1 MNHEMSEDTLI
12 IPFNNQ
18 EELVIASD
26 NIGAIGMKSL
36 DEVTIPYYVVSYF
49 AFRVAYMDC
58 VAAGGNPFA
67 ISLMNFNGDEAWEE
81 LLQGIN
87 NGVNEL
93 QIDELPV
100 TGSTETNFTL
110 QQSATSI
117 TILGKREWK
126 EKQTQKITLD
136 NCHVAVIGQPLVG
149 NEVIDHKEK
158 VAPLHLFQWF
168 SEQEGVYK
176 ILPVGSKGISYE
188 LGKIGHHHDISFSGD
203 LDVTK
208 SSGPATCFIVIYEK
222 NIHEKVVNKASDWL
236 HLSVSRE

>member
-1 MNHEMSEDTLI
+1 
-12 IPFNNQ
+12 PFNDQ

-36 DEVTIPYYVVSYF
+36 DEVRIPYYVVSYF

-93 QIDELPV
+93 HIDELPV

-117 TILGKREWK
+117 TILGKREYK
-126 EKQTQKITLD
+126 QKQTQKIILD
-136 NCHVAVIGQPLVG
+136 NCHIAVIGQPL
-149 NEVIDHKEK
+149 
-158 VAPLHLFQWF
+158 
-168 SEQEGVYK
+168 
-176 ILPVGSKGISYE
+176 
-188 LGKIGHHHDISFSGD
+188 
-203 LDVTK
+203 
-208 SSGPATCFIVIYEK
+208 
-222 NIHEKVVNKASDWL
+222 
-236 HLSVSRE
+236 